1 MRRPGP
7 VLLAVGALLMIVG
20 GVGHF
25 GIVWAV
31 GVVLAAGGLAAL
43 VAPRSRVAGLAL
55 AVVLIA
61 GLVVY
66 PWLAERS
73 ATTAQ
78 SSWDVRAGQPGVFG
92 LVATGGRVL
101 ELDGSEAYLLDAKT
115 GHRLRNAGVSAAL
128 AFQALDGSFFVVE
141 HGTLTAYDRDGRRR
155 WRRAG
160 SVIGPFAA
168 AGDTALVTTRDG
180 VRAVDAQGRVRWTRP
195 RAQGRYIELA
205 RQLPADQGAAPRLL
219 PDLAVVSGV
228 GADKDRVTAV
238 DPRDG
243 RVLAR
248 ARTDGLD
255 SAGPGRALLQ
265 TKLSDRECRI
275 DIVTR
280 SGERTSARTGCGPM
294 VGLTT
299 RAYVA
304 PVADYLDTVDL
315 RTGRAHRVRNAEL
328 RGQPPVTSAGESVV
342 VRRSGDQLTAVD
354 AASGRRLWS
363 RGFSGERPEMSTA
376 GGLVSVIAKP
386 HGLNPF
392 LDADVRKQGDELI
405 VLDARTGKERGS
417 LVVPAGIRG
426 TVALGD
432 GRVLVV
438 DRDGAHRVVG
448 TARSRAS

>member
-1 MRRPGP
+1 MRRFGP

-25 GIVWAV
+25 GIVWAA
-31 GVVLAAGGLAAL
+31 GVVLAAGGVGAL
-43 VAPRSRVAGLAL
+43 VAARSRVAGLAL
-55 AVVLIA
+55 AVLLIA
-61 GLVVY
+61 GLAVY

-73 ATTAQ
+73 GTDGQARW
-78 SSWDVRAGQPGVFG
+78 SVRARQPGDFG
-92 LVATGGRVL
+92 LVASGGRVL

-115 GHRLRNAGVSAAL
+115 GHRLRNAGVSADL

-168 AGDTALVTTRDG
+168 AGGTALVTSRDG
-180 VRAVDAQGRVRWTRP
+180 VRAVDAQGRVRWSRP
-195 RAQGRYIELA
+195 RAEGRYIELS
-205 RQLPADQGAAPRLL
+205 RQLPADRSGAPRLL

-228 GADKDRVTAV
+228 GADKDRVMAL

-255 SAGPGRALLQ
+255 TAGPGRALLQ
-265 TKLSDRECRI
+265 TRLSDRKCRV
-275 DIVTR
+275 DIVAR
-280 SGERTSARTGCGPM
+280 SGQRTSARTGCGPM

-299 RAYVA
+299 RAYVSS
-304 PVADYLDTVDL
+304 VARVDTFDL
-315 RTGRAHRVRNAEL
+315 RTGRARRLSRVRVSGA
-328 RGQPPVTSAGESVV
+328 PPLTVGGERVL
-342 VRRSGDQLTAVD
+342 VRRAGNRLTAED
-354 AASGRRLWS
+354 PATGRKLWS
-363 RGFSGERPEMSTA
+363 RGFAGERPEMSTA
-376 GGLVSVIAKP
+376 GDLVSVIAKP

-392 LDADVRKQGDELI
+392 LDRDTRARGDELI